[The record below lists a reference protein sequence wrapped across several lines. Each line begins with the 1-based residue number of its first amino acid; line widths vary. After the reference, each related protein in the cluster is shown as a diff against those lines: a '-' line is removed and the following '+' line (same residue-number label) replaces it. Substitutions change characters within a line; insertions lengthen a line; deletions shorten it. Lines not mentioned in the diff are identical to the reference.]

1 MTEKKERIAKK
12 MADAGLC
19 SRREAERWIL
29 SGRVQL
35 NGKVLETPACVVGDE
50 DTVLVDGKPLAQKS
64 QTRVWMYHKPAGLIV
79 SAHDPQ
85 GRSTIFEHLP
95 KNMPRVI
102 SVGRLDINSEG
113 LLLLTNNG
121 AWARKM
127 ELPANGWERTYR
139 VRVHGVVS
147 GEMLGR
153 LGKGVKV
160 DGVQYAPCQVEVE
173 RKQGTN
179 TWLKMTLH
187 EGKNREIRKLMK
199 FFGLEVSRLI
209 RISYG
214 PYQLGTLKPD
224 AVQEAPCA

>member
-29 SGRVQL
+29 SGRVQV
-35 NGKVLETPACVVGDE
+35 NGKVLETPACVVGSE
-50 DTVLVDGKPLAQKS
+50 DIVLVDGKSLAQKS

-95 KNMPRVI
+95 KSMPRVI
-102 SVGRLDINSEG
+102 SVGRLDLNSEG
-113 LLLLTNNG
+113 LLLLTNDG

-153 LGKGVKV
+153 LSKGVKV
-160 DGVQYAPCQVEVE
+160 DGIQYAPCQVEVE

-187 EGKNREIRKLMK
+187 EGKNREIRKLMN

-214 PYQLGTLKPD
+214 PYQLGTLKPG

>member
-1 MTEKKERIAKK
+1 MIEKKERIAKK

-29 SGRVQL
+29 AGRVQV
-35 NGKVLETPACVVGDE
+35 NGKILKTPACVVGNVDV
-50 DTVLVDGKPLAQKS
+50 VLVDGKPLAQKG

-95 KNMPRVI
+95 KEMPRVI
-102 SVGRLDINSEG
+102 SVGRLDLNSEG
-113 LLLLTNNG
+113 LLLLTNDG

-139 VRVHGVVS
+139 VRVHGLIS
-147 GEMLGR
+147 GEVLGR
-153 LGKGVKV
+153 LSKGVKV
-160 DGVQYAPCQVEVE
+160 DGIQYAPCQVEIE

-199 FFGLEVSRLI
+199 FFGLEVSRLF
-209 RISYG
+209 RISFGTYH
-214 PYQLGTLKPD
+214 LGTLKPG

>member
-1 MTEKKERIAKK
+1 MIEKKERIAKK

-29 SGRVQL
+29 AGRVQI
-35 NGKVLETPACVVGDE
+35 NGRVLQTPACVVGSE

-64 QTRVWMYHKPAGLIV
+64 HTRVWMYHKPAGLIV

-95 KNMPRVI
+95 QSMPRVI
-102 SVGRLDINSEG
+102 SVGRLDLNSEG
-113 LLLLTNNG
+113 LLLLTNDG
-121 AWARKM
+121 EWARKM
-127 ELPANGWERTYR
+127 ELPVNGWERTYR
-139 VRVHGVVS
+139 VRVHGMLS
-147 GEMLGR
+147 SEMLGR
-153 LGKGVKV
+153 LSKGVKV
-160 DGVQYAPCQVEVE
+160 DGIQYAPCQVEVE

-214 PYQLGTLKPD
+214 PYQLGTLKKG

>member
-1 MTEKKERIAKK
+1 MIEKKERIAKK

-29 SGRVQL
+29 AGRVQV
-35 NGKVLETPACVVGDE
+35 NGKILKTPACVVGNVDV
-50 DTVLVDGKPLAQKS
+50 VLVDGKPLAQKG

-95 KNMPRVI
+95 KEMPRVI
-102 SVGRLDINSEG
+102 SVGRLDLNSEG
-113 LLLLTNNG
+113 LLLLTNDG

-139 VRVHGVVS
+139 VRVHGLIS
-147 GEMLGR
+147 GEVLGR
-153 LGKGVKV
+153 LSKGVKV
-160 DGVQYAPCQVEVE
+160 DGIQYAPCQVEIE

-214 PYQLGTLKPD
+214 PYQLGTLKPG